1 MITKFN
7 VGDAVQIK
15 NTDKKGKVSLISI
28 VDKDFVIYEIK
39 LEKSI
44 YNPETA
50 WYDESIL
57 TSSRKGDPNERAS

>member
-7 VGDAVQIK
+7 VGDIVQIK

-44 YNPETA
+44 YNPETG
-50 WYDESIL
+50 WYNENIL
-57 TSSRKGDPNERAS
+57 TSSRKGDPNERIR